1 MKEMLFNLLAT
12 MDALQQNE
20 GQPDWWSLLAFG
32 GGTLLFCV
40 LLSVQLYQCRKDDAS
55 KKDVYKALAVYGVI
69 YVWMDIEM
77 FVLSTIFG
85 WTPVESA
92 VIFLV
97 GALIVWLPG
106 KRYVKR
112 VIDFDKLK
120 HWPFF

>member
-1 MKEMLFNLLAT
+1 
-12 MDALQQNE
+12 
-20 GQPDWWSLLAFG
+20 
-32 GGTLLFCV
+32 
-40 LLSVQLYQCRKDDAS
+40 
-55 KKDVYKALAVYGVI
+55 
-69 YVWMDIEM
+69 M

-85 WTPVESA
+85 WTTVESA

-106 KRYVKR
+106 KRYVKK